1 MSRFELDFSHLKE
14 AVQPD
19 QSRIPFKGNEHRL
32 TRVAFDLFHM
42 DNDAE
47 SLWQVQAD
55 DDGNEFL
62 VRTYDMDQP
71 DDLQAQSKWSVDADK
86 KQANLTIAYRGM
98 PIHRLAVADFG
109 AETPA
114 EARSLQKLVQSRLAA
129 DEDFVVSLIESL
141 PAAKREVLAAS
152 FPELTPSPEIAF
164 VPEQSIEKP
173 SVPVKPASEAQPE
186 IRDGWHALAEDG
198 DVVIAHDGKHIVRFA
213 SVELDISDVEEFR
226 QFIQDKLDARDED
239 FLRSAIIHQA
249 RCGTCGQS
257 AKDDEDKEVLPGGLS
272 SGKPDSDFD
281 PEALAKGTKVEL
293 EHTDDEKLSK
303 EIAKDHLVEDPKY
316 YDKLEKM
323 EGGHDAKDAPKP
335 KLPTG
340 SNDPIGGIPE
350 ADPYEEYGIPRPP
363 EGARKAQ

>member
-14 AVQPD
+14 VVQPD
-19 QSRIPFKGNEHRL
+19 RSRIPFKGNEHRL

-42 DNDAE
+42 DNNAE
-47 SLWQVQAD
+47 SLWRVQAD

-62 VRTYDMDQP
+62 VRTYDVDQP
-71 DDLQAQSKWSVDADK
+71 DNLQAQSEWSVDADK

-141 PAAKREVLAAS
+141 PAAKRKALAAS

-164 VPEQSIEKP
+164 VPEQLIEKP
-173 SVPVKPASEAQPE
+173 E
-186 IRDGWHALAEDG
+186 IHAGWHALAEDG
-198 DVVIAHDGKHIVRFA
+198 DVVIAHDGKHVVRFA
-213 SVELDISDVEEFR
+213 SVEFDISDVEEFR

-257 AKDDEDKEVLPGGLS
+257 AKDDEGKEVLPGGLS

-293 EHTDDEKLSK
+293 EHTDDEKLAK

-335 KLPTG
+335 KPKPKLPTG

-363 EGARKAQ
+363 KGARKAQ